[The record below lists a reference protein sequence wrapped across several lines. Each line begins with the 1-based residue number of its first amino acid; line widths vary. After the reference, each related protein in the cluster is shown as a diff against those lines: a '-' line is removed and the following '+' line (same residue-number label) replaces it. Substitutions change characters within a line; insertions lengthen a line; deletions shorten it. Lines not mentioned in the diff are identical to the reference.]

1 MSRPRVILADDHT
14 LVAEALA
21 QFLGESCELVAVV
34 DDGRKLVEAVRRHR
48 PDIVVAD
55 VSMPELSGLEAMRR
69 LKTEGIETRFI
80 FITMYA
86 DSHVAA
92 EALRCGAAGYVL
104 KTSAGEELRRAV
116 ADAMMGRVYI
126 TALIAG
132 DVMAAMAAPAETSP
146 VDRLTLRQR
155 EVLRLVAKGQ
165 SMKEIAAALELSP
178 RTIETHKYE
187 MMHTLGVETTAELIQ
202 FAFRSGFAPV

>member
-21 QFLGESCELVAVV
+21 QFLGESCDLLAVV

-48 PDIVVAD
+48 PDVVVAD

-69 LKTEGIETRFI
+69 LKTQGIETRFI

-104 KTSAGEELRRAV
+104 KTSAAEELRRAV
-116 ADAMMGRVYI
+116 SDAMMGRVYI

-132 DVMAAMAAPAETSP
+132 DVMAAMAAPESSP

-165 SMKEIAAALELSP
+165 SMKEIAATLELSP
-178 RTIETHKYE
+178 RTVETHKYE